1 MPFRAWAGMFLMHRL
16 DSALIEAVAE
26 RNTAEIQ
33 RLLNAGADPDSEEEG
48 EQGLTVL
55 MLSVYAKRRDIAQML
70 LEHGAN
76 PNKHTE
82 GQWTPL
88 IEASYQGY
96 LEFVRL
102 LLQYGADP
110 SIKDLNGATA
120 ISEAVVHDEV
130 SVLLK
135 IWQGT

>member
-1 MPFRAWAGMFLMHRL
+1 MHSL
-16 DSALIEAVAE
+16 DSSLIEAVAE
-26 RNTAEIQ
+26 RNTVEIQ
-33 RLLNAGADPDSEEEG
+33 RLLNAGADPNSEEEG
-48 EQGLTVL
+48 KQGLTVL
-55 MLSVYAKRRDIAQML
+55 MLSVHAKRRDIAQML
-70 LEHGAN
+70 LEHGAD

-102 LLQYGADP
+102 LLQHGADP
-110 SIKDLNGATA
+110 NIKDLNGATA
-120 ISEAVVHDEV
+120 ISEAVGHEEV
-130 SVLLK
+130 GALLK